1 MGAFK
6 VKFRKSVARRP
17 PKYFENLV
25 MTLIRS
31 QKYRQNMGVLLHFLF
46 LATFCWK
53 SENVNFA
60 CKILTIFLDSEYGW
74 DMSKNEFWKKSSKVF
89 HVLENVSWWLL
100 LASGDILRP
109 FGTIWEQLVF
119 WHKNTHALMARA
131 QKCDQLLSVNMP
143 SNFKMIPSKVPV
155 CLESTKWV

>member
-17 PKYFENLV
+17 PKRFENLIL
-25 MTLIRS
+25 TLIRS
-31 QKYRQNMGVLLHFLF
+31 QKYRQNMGVLLQFLF
-46 LATFCWK
+46 LAAFCWK

-74 DMSKNEFWKKSSKVF
+74 DMSKNEFWKKSSKVL
-89 HVLENVSWWLL
+89 HVLENVSWRLL

-119 WHKNTHALMARA
+119 WHKNTHTLMARNPLCPEVSWG
-131 QKCDQLLSVNMP
+131 KHWFSTTFLLQNHEH
-143 SNFKMIPSKVPV
+143 
-155 CLESTKWV
+155 L